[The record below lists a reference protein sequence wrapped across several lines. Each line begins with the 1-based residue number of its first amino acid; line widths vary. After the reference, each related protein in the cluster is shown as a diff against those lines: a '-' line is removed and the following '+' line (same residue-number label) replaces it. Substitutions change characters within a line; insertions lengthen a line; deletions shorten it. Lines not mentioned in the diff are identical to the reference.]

1 METRE
6 QLIRDVP
13 LLARLGK
20 QDLRDFASRGS
31 VRSYPTGT
39 VIFREGDPGDALY
52 VVVEGNVRIALLSP
66 HGEEATV
73 AMLGPGEFVGDLAL
87 LDGRP
92 RSASAIATEPTKM
105 LVVTRADFTEWLS
118 RRPHAA
124 LALLETLSLR
134 VRRTD
139 EVLTDLSFL
148 DLPQRLT
155 KRLLELAST
164 HPDTRPAGLVPG
176 QPRVRITQTELAS
189 MLGVSRESVN
199 KQLNAFAR
207 RGWLKLGRGAVT
219 LLDPEAL
226 RTQV

>member
-6 QLIRDVP
+6 RLIRDVP
-13 LLARLGK
+13 LLARLGE

-31 VRSYPTGT
+31 VRTYRAGS

-66 HGEEATV
+66 QGEEATV

-87 LDGRP
+87 LDGLP
-92 RSASAIATEPTKM
+92 RSASAIASEPTKA
-105 LVVTRADFTEWLS
+105 LVVTRDDFTEWLS
-118 RRPHAA
+118 RKPKAA

-155 KRLLELAST
+155 KRLLELAT
-164 HPDTRPAGLVPG
+164 ANPDTRTKSEPG
-176 QPRVRITQTELAS
+176 QPRVRITQAELAS

-226 RTQV
+226 RAFG